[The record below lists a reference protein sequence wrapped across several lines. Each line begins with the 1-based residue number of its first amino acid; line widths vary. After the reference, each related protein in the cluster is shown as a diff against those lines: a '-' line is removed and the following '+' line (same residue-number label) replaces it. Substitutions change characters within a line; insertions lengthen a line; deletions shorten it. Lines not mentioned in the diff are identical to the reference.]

1 MCKVTTKKVKKIS
14 KKASKDGVEETVK
27 EEKPV
32 AITENETE
40 DASEKKKKV
49 KKAKKAEKDE
59 APAKKEKSKKS
70 KSESDSEAPV
80 KRAKVDEEQP
90 AEEVKP
96 ATLTPEDFYKKHD
109 IKLWDAD
116 QFAPFQSFDDIK
128 NYVDAPMMKQ
138 FGKAGFDSPSCIQS
152 VCWPAAISGRDLIAV
167 AKTGSG
173 KTLGF
178 LVPAYS
184 LFMKELPSDP
194 RQPRIQYGAPPLGIV
209 LAPTR
214 ELACQIHEEAKKF
227 GNSSRMVSVAVY
239 GGVPSGQQIRELRK
253 GCHLVVATPGRIK
266 DLLALDN
273 PPVTNL
279 NCVKYAVLDEADQML
294 DMGFEPII
302 TELMGMLPE
311 KHQTLMFTATWPK
324 AIQKIAHK
332 FLSNPVHVQVGG
344 EGLKANSDVKQQ
356 LIAVSEYEKEA
367 KLIEVLS
374 AIEGTESILVFSNR
388 KNACEQISRTVKR
401 SGMTSMTIHGDMDQA
416 ERMYA
421 LKQFRTDK
429 VRVIVA
435 TDVAARGLDI
445 SGVGTVVN
453 YDFPPSGCEVW
464 VHRVGRTGRA
474 GRKGNAI
481 TFFDPTGSERKWAS
495 DLQNLLRNSKVEI
508 PSWLPNLSR
517 SSDRENAR
525 KDVKK
530 NFFMFGGKGGGK
542 RGGGK
547 GGKGGGKK
555 GGKNFS
561 RW

>member
-1 MCKVTTKKVKKIS
+1 MCKVTTKKVKKIA
-14 KKASKDGVEETVK
+14 KKKTEEKVAPV
-27 EEKPV
+27 EKPV
-32 AITENETE
+32 DVEPETE
-40 DASEKKKKV
+40 PKKV
-49 KKAKKAEKDE
+49 KAKKDKKQQDE
-59 APAKKEKSKKS
+59 SPVKKEKKS
-70 KSESDSEAPV
+70 KSSKGSKKEKNKELEGESTAAI
-80 KRAKVDEEQP
+80 KRAKVDDEEAA
-90 AEEVKP
+90 AEPEEAKP
-96 ATLTPEDFYKKHD
+96 TALTADEFYKKHD
-109 IKLWDAD
+109 IKLWNAD
-116 QFAPFQSFDDIK
+116 QFSPFQSFDDIK
-128 NYVDAPMMKQ
+128 SYIDVPMMKQ
-138 FGKAGFDSPSCIQS
+138 FTKAGFSTPSCIQS
-152 VCWPAAISGRDLIAV
+152 VCWPAALSGRDLIAV

-184 LFMKELPSDP
+184 MFMKDLPSDP

-214 ELACQIHEEAKKF
+214 ELAVQIHDEAKKF
-227 GNSSRMVSVAVY
+227 GNNSRMVSVAVF

-279 NCVKYAVLDEADQML
+279 NCIKYAVLDEADQML

-344 EGLKANSDVKQQ
+344 EGLKANADVKQQ
-356 LIAVSEYEKEA
+356 IIAVSEYEKEA
-367 KLIEVLS
+367 KLVEVLS
-374 AIEGTESILVFSNR
+374 AIEGTDSILVFSNR

-401 SGMTSMTIHGDMDQA
+401 SGMTSMTIHGDMDQS
-416 ERMYA
+416 ERMHA
-421 LKQFRTDK
+421 LKLFRSEK

-481 TFFDPTGSERKWAS
+481 TFYDPTGPERKWAG
-495 DLQNLLRNSKVEI
+495 DLQKLLRNSKVEI

-525 KDVKK
+525 KDVKRS
-530 NFFMFGGKGGGK
+530 FFQ
-542 RGGGK
+542 
-547 GGKGGGKK
+547 GKGGGKK
-555 GGKNFS
+555 GGKGRKGGKGS